1 MESFAASKR
10 LDARASSLSPDVF
23 VDMTIPEPLVDSRE
37 PDVIDVVREELRKH
51 FPVADVTQEHDYG
64 RAGAQLAM
72 CRLEVFRFEMSR
84 HVFRWHRTH
93 LDAAD
98 QIGAEVLE
106 MPPDNSSHFPR
117 RFFLRKGDL
126 KITSREPAIVW
137 KEQPGAKAHEISD
150 SKQNA
155 QRKCAHDC
163 CARAVQKV
171 NAEIEHAES
180 ALGAGEAGQRK
191 FACVGHQSI

>member
-1 MESFAASKR
+1 MESFAAIEK
-10 LDARASSLSPDVF
+10 LDAGASALSANVF
-23 VDMTIPEPLVDSRE
+23 IDKTVPELLIDGRE
-37 PDVIDVVREELRKH
+37 SDVIDVVREELRKH

-84 HVFRWHRTH
+84 HFFRWHRTH

-106 MPPDNSSHFPR
+106 MAADNSSHFPR

-137 KEQPGAKAHEISD
+137 KQQPGAKAHEISD

-155 QRKCAHDC
+155 QRKCARDC
-163 CARAVQKV
+163 RARAVQKV
-171 NAEIEHAES
+171 NAEIEHA
-180 ALGAGEAGQRK
+180 G
-191 FACVGHQSI
+191 